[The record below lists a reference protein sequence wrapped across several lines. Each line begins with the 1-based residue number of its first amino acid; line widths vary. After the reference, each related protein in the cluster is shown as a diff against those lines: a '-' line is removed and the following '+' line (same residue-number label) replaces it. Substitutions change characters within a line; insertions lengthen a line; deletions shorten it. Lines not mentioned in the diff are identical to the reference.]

1 MKNLIKDQ
9 YILNNNPKNIKD
21 IFSIIIEKIPSSIF
35 SVLNA
40 NFFKKMVETKIIDLY
55 LIKKKNKTT
64 SIISVISI
72 SNYKILKKK
81 IFLFLLMN
89 PLIILSNINFLI
101 KMVDKSSFHL
111 KKNSEKKYLHLLH
124 LVIISKYFKKI
135 SLKKKDNIFNYFFK
149 KIVKKNNASSLFLCY
164 EADNLKA
171 QSYYKRNNF
180 KIYKKINK
188 TFFLKK
194 DF

>member
-1 MKNLIKDQ
+1 
-9 YILNNNPKNIKD
+9 
-21 IFSIIIEKIPSSIF
+21 
-35 SVLNA
+35 
-40 NFFKKMVETKIIDLY
+40 
-55 LIKKKNKTT
+55 
-64 SIISVISI
+64 
-72 SNYKILKKK
+72 
-81 IFLFLLMN
+81 MN
-89 PLIILSNINFLI
+89 PFIILSNINFLI
-101 KMVDKSSFHL
+101 KMFDKSSFYL
-111 KKNSEKKYLHLLH
+111 KKKTEQKYLHLLH

-135 SLKKKDNIFNYFFK
+135 SLKKKDGIFNYFFK
-149 KIVKKNNASSLFLCY
+149 KIVKKNNARTLFLCY